1 MRMSGPHSEERRSR
15 VSNYR
20 MTTRV
25 WSEVMSERTAAAI
38 DAALA
43 LEWNDPVWDTVLEA
57 AWLEHDRSV
66 VLMTG
71 GFDD

>member
-1 MRMSGPHSEERRSR
+1 M
-15 VSNYR
+15 
-20 MTTRV
+20 
-25 WSEVMSERTAAAI
+25 VMSKPYRISPKAWGMEMNERTAAAI

-43 LEWNDPVWDTVLEA
+43 LEWNDPTWDAVLEA

-66 VLMTG
+66 VMMTG